1 MAKKIQL
8 KSAKTSQDVMDY
20 IGKLADADQ
29 VQAKDLLEVFAEA
42 TGGMPAR
49 MWGTSIIGFG
59 EYTYH
64 RRSGAQGNY
73 LATGFSMRKSG
84 PTLYIMPGYQDY
96 SDILK
101 DLGPHKLGKSCLY
114 LKRLSDVEKKVLIKL
129 IKKGLKDLKA
139 GHETNY

>member
-1 MAKKIQL
+1 
-8 KSAKTSQDVMDY
+8 
-20 IGKLADADQ
+20 
-29 VQAKDLLEVFAEA
+29 
-42 TGGMPAR
+42 MPAR

-64 RRSGAQGNY
+64 RANNRQGTY

-96 SDILK
+96 SHILK

-114 LKRLSDVEKKVLIKL
+114 LKRLSDVERKVLTTL
-129 IKKGLKDLKA
+129 IQTGLKDLKA

>member
-8 KSAKTSQDVMDY
+8 KSAKTEQDVMDY
-20 IGKLADADQ
+20 IESLPESDQ
-29 VQAKDLLEVFAEA
+29 QQAKDILQIFEKAS
-42 TGGMPAR
+42 GMPGR
-49 MWGTSIIGFG
+49 MWGSSIIGFG

-64 RRSGAQGNY
+64 RSNGATGSY

-84 PTLYIMPGYQDY
+84 PTLYIMPGYQNY
-96 SDILK
+96 EHILK

-114 LKRLSDVEKKVLIKL
+114 LKRLSDIDKKVLTNI
-129 IKKGLKDLKA
+129 IITGLKDLKA